1 MIAVALLASVFILA
15 LGTLQFTVV
24 AIATAPQVVAF
35 LSLTRFTGGL
45 ERAQVAETAVP
56 PTLAPAFGPDGRPSY
71 WNVAPT
77 PTRFRWLT
85 RPLLLGVAAALL
97 AMVAGIV
104 QAAAG

>member
-1 MIAVALLASVFILA
+1 VLASVFILA

-24 AIATAPQVVAF
+24 ANATDPQVVAF

-45 ERAQVAETAVP
+45 ARAQVAETAAP
-56 PTLAPAFGPDGRPSY
+56 PQAMPGVGPDGRPSY

-85 RPLLLGVAAALL
+85 RPLLLGVAVALL
-97 AMVAGIV
+97 AMVAGIA
-104 QAAAG
+104 QAAAA